1 VAIGYQQAAAQLSG
15 ELTEDQAISETVQ
28 LTQRYAKK
36 QMTWF
41 RRDSRIVWL
50 DSSKDML
57 GAALDVIR
65 L

>member
-1 VAIGYQQAAAQLSG
+1 
-15 ELTEDQAISETVQ
+15 
-28 LTQRYAKK
+28 

-50 DSSKDML
+50 DSSKDLL